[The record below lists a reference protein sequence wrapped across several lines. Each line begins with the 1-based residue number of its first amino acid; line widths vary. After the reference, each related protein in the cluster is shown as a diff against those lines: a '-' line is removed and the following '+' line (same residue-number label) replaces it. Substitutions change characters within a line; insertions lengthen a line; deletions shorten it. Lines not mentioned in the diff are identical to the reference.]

1 MSNAAC
7 RELLMQILDR
17 DDLDQGCLL
26 MELAFIEFEENQ
38 IWNQIIE
45 LYSLALISFFEKA
58 MLQEYFMKVH
68 EVQLR
73 ETLNETNFG

>member
-7 RELLMQILDR
+7 RELLMQILDM

-26 MELAFIEFEENQ
+26 MELAFIEFEETQ
-38 IWNQIIE
+38 IWNRITEIH
-45 LYSLALISFFEKA
+45 SLGLISTFEKTI
-58 MLQEYFMKVH
+58 LQECFMKVH

-73 ETLNETNFG
+73 ETLNENNFG